1 MPGGLE
7 LVRDGAVFQV
17 ILDRPQRLNAL
28 DGALRL
34 GIAETMH
41 VASSDDSVGA
51 IVITG
56 RGDRAFCAGQDLN
69 ESAELGAEAGPAW
82 METWKRFFAGISG
95 CTKPIV
101 AAVNGTAAGAG
112 LQLMLMADVRLAVPG
127 ARLLMAEVNVGLPAI
142 AGSCLLDIHL
152 GQSRMRDLV
161 LSGDAFTAEQ
171 AKSWGLVQEI
181 CPREA
186 LSTRAREMAT
196 VLAGKPPLA
205 MKLTVGFLRNRLRER
220 LAEAERAA
228 AAYQSEAIASGQ
240 PQRAMQ
246 QFLAAKAAAAQS
258 DEEKSETG
266 RV

>member
-7 LVRDGAVFQV
+7 LVRDGAVLQV

-41 VASSDDSVGA
+41 EASSDDSLGA

-69 ESAELGAEAGPAW
+69 ESAELQAEAAPAW
-82 METWKRFFAGISG
+82 METWKRFFTGISG

-246 QFLAAKAAAAQS
+246 QFLAAKAAAAQG
-258 DEEKSETG
+258 DEEKSKTG